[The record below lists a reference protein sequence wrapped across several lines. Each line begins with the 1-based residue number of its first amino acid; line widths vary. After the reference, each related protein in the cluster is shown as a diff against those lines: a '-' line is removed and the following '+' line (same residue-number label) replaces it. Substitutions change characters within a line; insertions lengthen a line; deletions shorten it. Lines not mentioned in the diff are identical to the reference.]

1 MRPSRMWYMG
11 VWNVPQTNAENSVTP
26 TIYCAQ
32 HMHQSID
39 KSIQLPAGLQC
50 DPIQMAQIVQ
60 QYCSTYS
67 SAGHGCTLE
76 CMMPTLFTSQSTTVT
91 AYSLKTES
99 AKTGLL
105 SAIWSPMALRT
116 ELLALHTLYPG
127 ANEQSSWRCCNFFP
141 LLYIKIKKQA
151 TETLCGDLIFIILDK
166 FESSKYVLNLTYL
179 AKMGEKVDWDFRIS
193 DLVKN
198 PDGTDF

>member
-1 MRPSRMWYMG
+1 MTLIMYDYSLCAWISSLDAVQEPTSASTMRRSCVCFMRLSRMWYMC
-11 VWNVPQTNAENSVTP
+11 VWDVPQTNAENSDTK

-39 KSIQLPAGLQC
+39 KSIQLPAGPQC

-76 CMMPTLFTSQSTTVT
+76 WMLPTLFTSQSTTVT
-91 AYSLKTES
+91 AYSLKTKS

-105 SAIWSPMALRT
+105 SAVCRRWP
-116 ELLALHTLYPG
+116 
-127 ANEQSSWRCCNFFP
+127 
-141 LLYIKIKKQA
+141 
-151 TETLCGDLIFIILDK
+151 
-166 FESSKYVLNLTYL
+166 
-179 AKMGEKVDWDFRIS
+179 
-193 DLVKN
+193 
-198 PDGTDF
+198 